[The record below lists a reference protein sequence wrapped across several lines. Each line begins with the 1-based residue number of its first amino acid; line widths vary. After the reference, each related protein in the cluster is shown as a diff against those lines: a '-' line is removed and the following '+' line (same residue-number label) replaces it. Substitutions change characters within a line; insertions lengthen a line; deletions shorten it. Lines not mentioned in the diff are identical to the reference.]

1 MQWLEDT
8 SGQNFHANHHLVHTK
23 NYGIYN
29 SLLDMYFTTATH
41 NTQYRCPVYCVLYC
55 IMITPSTGSS
65 PASTARGRRISCS
78 RWRRKWRRRTSA
90 SSSPPSPSHLNI
102 YRISTHQLG
111 VVTHSPA
118 ACMLSVTP

>member
-41 NTQYRCPVYCVLYC
+41 NTQYRCPVYCILYC

-65 PASTARGRRISCS
+65 PASTVRARRISCS

-102 YRISTHQLG
+102 YTISTEYIHISL
-111 VVTHSPA
+111 VY
-118 ACMLSVTP
+118 

>member
-1 MQWLEDT
+1 MILQYSVDNKFGHTQWLEDDG
-8 SGQNFHANHHLVHTK
+8 GQNFHADHHLVHVK

-65 PASTARGRRISCS
+65 PASTVMEL
-78 RWRRKWRRRTSA
+78 RT
-90 SSSPPSPSHLNI
+90 
-102 YRISTHQLG
+102 
-111 VVTHSPA
+111 
-118 ACMLSVTP
+118 

>member
-55 IMITPSTGSS
+55 P
-65 PASTARGRRISCS
+65 
-78 RWRRKWRRRTSA
+78 
-90 SSSPPSPSHLNI
+90 LNNTE
-102 YRISTHQLG
+102 YRIKPSLYCEGAENLVFEVEKKVEEEDICFVFTP
-111 VVTHSPA
+111 VTIS
-118 ACMLSVTP
+118 S

>member
-41 NTQYRCPVYCVLYC
+41 NMQYRCPVYCILY
-55 IMITPSTGSS
+55 S
-65 PASTARGRRISCS
+65 PEIIGMDIES
-78 RWRRKWRRRTSA
+78 RT
-90 SSSPPSPSHLNI
+90 
-102 YRISTHQLG
+102 
-111 VVTHSPA
+111 
-118 ACMLSVTP
+118 C

>member
-41 NTQYRCPVYCVLYC
+41 NTQYRCPLYCVLYC
-55 IMITPSTGSS
+55 IMILPSTGSS
-65 PASTARGRRISCS
+65 PASTARGRRILCL
-78 RWRRKWRRRTSA
+78 K
-90 SSSPPSPSHLNI
+90 
-102 YRISTHQLG
+102 
-111 VVTHSPA
+111 
-118 ACMLSVTP
+118 